1 MGIVH
6 IRDSYNPSLVK
17 PRGKEMSGLKTM
29 LNPKVTAVV
38 GVSTSNPFSPGNVI
52 FRKLAFENR
61 LPTYPI
67 NPKGGKVEGVQVY
80 KSIEEAPD
88 DIELVVISVPAK
100 YVPGV
105 LNQCGEKGIKSVIV
119 VSGGFSEIG
128 ESGADL
134 QSEIIDIANKY
145 NISMV
150 GPNCIGVFVPEVLDT
165 FFLPSER
172 VARSSKGHAAIISQ
186 SGGWL
191 IERLE
196 EFADRSVGIAA
207 AISIGNA
214 AQTKVTDFIEHFGKD
229 DNVKVILCYIEG
241 FGAGEGR
248 EFVEA
253 CKKIAK
259 KKPVVVLKGGESEA
273 GHRATQSHT
282 SSLAGDQAVAK
293 AAFRQYGIIQAVD
306 EDEVMAYAKVFSFDQ
321 KYMRSDK
328 IGTLSVSG
336 GHGVIA
342 SDEASS
348 YGMEFPPFSKEE
360 QAQMKEVMTPA
371 YRSIASFRNPCDLTG
386 SASDIDFERVL
397 DIMLGIDRID
407 AGLLLLLPYAP
418 GISLQIGARV
428 ANVAKNHDKT
438 VVAYVPDLDKYEV
451 IIRGFELNG
460 IAVSDT
466 IEEAVQMLN
475 GIRMRTR
482 YLQKIGA
489 V

>member
-1 MGIVH
+1 
-6 IRDSYNPSLVK
+6 
-17 PRGKEMSGLKTM
+17 MSGLKTM

-52 FRKLAFENR
+52 FRKLAFEHG

-67 NPKGGKVEGVQVY
+67 NPKGGKVEGIDVY
-80 KSIEEAPD
+80 KSISEAPN

-100 YVPGV
+100 YVAGV
-105 LNQCGEKGIKSVIV
+105 LTECGEKGIKAVIV
-119 VSGGFSEIG
+119 VSGGFSEVG
-128 ESGADL
+128 EAGVSL
-134 QSEIIDIANKY
+134 QTEIIDIADKY
-145 NISMV
+145 KISMV
-150 GPNCIGVFVPEVLDT
+150 GPNCIGVFVPEKLDT

-172 VARSSKGHAAIISQ
+172 VARSSKGHAAIVSQ

-196 EFADRSVGIAA
+196 EFADRGVGIAA

-214 AQTKVTDFIEHFGKD
+214 AQTKVTDFVEHFGND
-229 DNVKVILCYIEG
+229 NNVKVIVCYIEG
-241 FGAGEGR
+241 FGENEGR

-253 CKKIAK
+253 CKKIVK

-282 SSLAGDQAVAK
+282 SSLAGNQAVAG
-293 AAFRQYGIIQAVD
+293 AAFTQYGVIHAND
-306 EDEVMAYAKVFSFDQ
+306 EDEVMAYAKIFSFNP
-321 KYMRSDK
+321 KYMLSDR
-328 IGTLSVSG
+328 IGVLSVSG

-342 SDEASS
+342 SDEASQ
-348 YGMEFPPFSKEE
+348 YGLEFPPFSEEE
-360 QAQMKEVMTPA
+360 QARMREVMNPA
-371 YRSIASFRNPCDLTG
+371 YQGIASFRNPCDLTG
-386 SASDIDFERVL
+386 SASDIDYERVL
-397 DIMLGIDRID
+397 DVMLSLDKID

-428 ANVAKNHDKT
+428 ANISKNHPKA
-438 VVAYVPDLDKYEV
+438 VVAYVPDLSKYEV

-460 IAVSDT
+460 IAAADT

-475 GIRMRTR
+475 GIRARSR
-482 YLQKIGA
+482 YLQSIGA
-489 V
+489 I

>member
-1 MGIVH
+1 
-6 IRDSYNPSLVK
+6 
-17 PRGKEMSGLKTM
+17 MSGLKTM
-29 LNPKVTAVV
+29 LKPKVTAVV
-38 GVSTSNPFSPGNVI
+38 GVSTTNPFSPGNVI
-52 FRKLAFENR
+52 FRKLAFENG

-67 NPKGGKVEGVQVY
+67 NPKGGKVEGVDIF
-80 KSIEEAPD
+80 KSIADAPN
-88 DIELVVISVPAK
+88 DIDLVVISVPAK
-100 YVPGV
+100 YVPSV

-119 VSGGFSEIG
+119 VSGGFSEVG
-128 ESGADL
+128 EGGANL
-134 QSEIIDIANKY
+134 QTEIIEIANRYK
-145 NISMV
+145 ISMV
-150 GPNCIGVFVPEVLDT
+150 GPNCIGVYVPEVLDT

-172 VARSSKGHAAIISQ
+172 VARSTKGKAAIISQ

-196 EFADRSVGIAA
+196 EFADRRVGIAA

-229 DNVKVILCYIEG
+229 DNVNVILCYIEG
-241 FGAGEGR
+241 FGEGEGR

-282 SSLAGDQAVAK
+282 SSLAGDQAVAA
-293 AAFRQYGIIQAVD
+293 AAFKQYGVIHAVD
-306 EDEVMAYAKVFSFDQ
+306 EDEVMAYAKIFSF
-321 KYMRSDK
+321 KPKLMMSDR

-342 SDEASS
+342 SDEASA
-348 YGMEFPPFSKEE
+348 YGLEFPPFSEEE
-360 QAQMKEVMTPA
+360 QSMMREVMTPA
-371 YRSIASFRNPCDLTG
+371 YQGIASFRNPCDLTG
-386 SASDIDFERVL
+386 SASDIDYEKVL
-397 DIMLGIDRID
+397 DIMLTLDNID

-428 ANVAKNHDKT
+428 ANVSKRSPKA

-460 IAVSDT
+460 IAVADT

-475 GIRMRTR
+475 GIRTRTR
-482 YLQKIGA
+482 YLQSIGA
-489 V
+489 C

>member
-1 MGIVH
+1 
-6 IRDSYNPSLVK
+6 
-17 PRGKEMSGLKTM
+17 MSALKTM

-52 FRKLAFENR
+52 FRKLAFEHG

-67 NPKGGKVEGVQVY
+67 NPKGGKVEGVDVY
-80 KSIEEAPD
+80 KSIAEAPN

-100 YVPGV
+100 YVPSV
-105 LNQCGEKGIKSVIV
+105 LEQCGEKGIKSVIV
-119 VSGGFSEIG
+119 VSGGFSEVG
-128 ESGADL
+128 SSGVSL
-134 QSEIIDIANKY
+134 QTEIVEIANKHK
-145 NISMV
+145 ISMV
-150 GPNCIGVFVPEVLDT
+150 GPNCIGVYVPDVLDT

-172 VARSSKGHAAIISQ
+172 VARSTKGHAAIISQ

-196 EFADRSVGIAA
+196 EFADRRVGIAA

-214 AQTKVTDFIEHFGKD
+214 AQTKVTDFIEHFGNDK
-229 DNVKVILCYIEG
+229 NVNVIVCYLEG
-241 FGAGEGR
+241 FGEGEGR

-253 CKKIAK
+253 CKNITQ
-259 KKPVVVLKGGESEA
+259 KKPVVVLKGGKSEA

-282 SSLAGDQAVAK
+282 SSLAGIQAVAS
-293 AAFRQYGIIQAVD
+293 AAFKQYGVIHAVD
-306 EDEVMAYAKVFSFDQ
+306 EDEVMAYAKVFSFAP
-321 KYMRSDK
+321 KYMMSDR

-348 YGMEFPPFSKEE
+348 YGLEFPLFSEEE
-360 QAQMKEVMTPA
+360 QSMMREVMTPA

-386 SASDIDFERVL
+386 SASDIDYEKVL
-397 DIMLGIDRID
+397 DIMLSFDNID

-428 ANVAKNHDKT
+428 ANVSKQHPKT
-438 VVAYVPDLDKYEV
+438 VVAYVPDLNKYEV
-451 IIRGFELNG
+451 ITRGFELNG
-460 IAVSDT
+460 IPVADT

-475 GIRMRTR
+475 GIRARTR
-482 YLQKIGA
+482 YLQKIG
-489 V
+489 VC

>member
-1 MGIVH
+1 
-6 IRDSYNPSLVK
+6 
-17 PRGKEMSGLKTM
+17 MSGLRTM

-52 FRKLAFENR
+52 FRKLAFENA

-67 NPKGGKVEGVQVY
+67 NPKGGFVEGVEVY
-80 KSIEEAPD
+80 KSITEAPN

-105 LNQCGEKGIKSVIV
+105 LTECGEKGIKAVIV

-128 ESGADL
+128 ESGTQL
-134 QSEIIDIANKY
+134 QSEIVEIANKFK
-145 NISMV
+145 ISMV
-150 GPNCIGVFVPEVLDT
+150 GPNCIGVYVPDLLDT

-172 VARSSKGHAAIISQ
+172 VARSRRGHAAIISQ

-196 EFADRSVGIAA
+196 EFADRRVGIAA
-207 AISIGNA
+207 AVSIGNA
-214 AQTKVTDFIEHFGKD
+214 AQIKVADFIEHFGNDK
-229 DNVKVILCYIEG
+229 NVNVILCYIEG
-241 FGAGEGR
+241 FGPNEGR
-248 EFVEA
+248 YFVEV
-253 CKKIAK
+253 CSKIAL

-282 SSLAGDQAVAK
+282 SSLAGDQAIAK
-293 AAFRQYGIIQAVD
+293 AAFNQYGVIHALD
-306 EDEVMAYAKVFSFDQ
+306 EDEVMAYAKIFSFTP
-321 KYMRSDK
+321 KYMKTNR

-342 SDEASS
+342 SDEASA
-348 YGMEFPPFSKEE
+348 YGLEFPPFSEEE
-360 QAQMKEVMTPA
+360 QRAMREVMTPA
-371 YRSIASFRNPCDLTG
+371 YQNIASFRNPCDLTG
-386 SASDIDFERVL
+386 SASDIDYENVL
-397 DIMLGIDRID
+397 DIMLTFNSID

-428 ANVAKNHDKT
+428 ANVSKRHDKA
-438 VVAYVPDLDKYEV
+438 VVAYVPDLEKYEV

-460 IAVSDT
+460 IAVADT

-475 GIRMRTR
+475 GIRRRTR
-482 YLQKIGA
+482 YFQRIG
-489 V
+489 VI

>member
-1 MGIVH
+1 
-6 IRDSYNPSLVK
+6 
-17 PRGKEMSGLKTM
+17 MSGLKTM

-52 FRKLAFENR
+52 FRKLAFENGI
-61 LPTYPI
+61 PTYPI
-67 NPKGGKVEGVQVY
+67 NPKGGKVEGIDVY
-80 KSIEEAPD
+80 KSIAEAPN

-100 YVPGV
+100 YVPDV
-105 LNQCGEKGIKSVIV
+105 LEQCGAKGIKSVIV
-119 VSGGFSEIG
+119 VSGGFSEVG
-128 ESGADL
+128 ENGASL
-134 QSEIIDIANKY
+134 QTEIVEIANKHK
-145 NISMV
+145 ISMV
-150 GPNCIGVFVPEVLDT
+150 GPNCIGVFVPECLDT

-172 VARSSKGHAAIISQ
+172 VAPSTKGHAAIISQ

-196 EFADRSVGIAA
+196 EFANRRVGIAA

-214 AQTKVTDFIEHFGKD
+214 AQTKVTDFIEHFGND
-229 DNVKVILCYIEG
+229 SNVNVILCYLEG
-241 FGAGEGR
+241 FSEGEGR

-253 CKKIAK
+253 CQKIAK

-282 SSLAGDQAVAK
+282 SSLAGNQAVAG
-293 AAFRQYGIIQAVD
+293 AAFNQYGIIHAND
-306 EDEVMAYAKVFSFDQ
+306 EDEVMAYAKIFSFAP
-321 KYMRSDK
+321 KYMRSDR

-342 SDEASS
+342 SDEASN
-348 YGMEFPPFSKEE
+348 YGLVFPPFSDEE
-360 QAQMKEVMTPA
+360 QSKMRAAMNPA
-371 YRSIASFRNPCDLTG
+371 YQGIASFRNPCDLTG
-386 SASDIDFERVL
+386 SASDTDYENVL
-397 DIMLGIDRID
+397 DIMLSLDKID

-428 ANVAKNHDKT
+428 ANVSKRHPKT
-438 VVAYVPDLDKYEV
+438 VVAYVPNLGKYEV

-460 IAVSDT
+460 IAVADT

-475 GIRMRTR
+475 GIRKRTK
-482 YLQKIGA
+482 YLQSIGF